1 MEGIEAELLR
11 QRDEEFLTPEQAQS
25 VRADQIYR
33 LFSSEFGARILGA
46 QTLRREFKFSILTD
60 AATYAPQAAGEQVM
74 LQGVVD
80 CFWIEDGGIVLVDFK
95 TDRTPDGPAAKAAQ
109 YAPQLRAYAGALSRM
124 YQLPVKEQILY
135 FFDCGCAY
143 HLE

>member
-1 MEGIEAELLR
+1 
-11 QRDEEFLTPEQAQS
+11 
-25 VRADQIYR
+25 
-33 LFSSEFGARILGA
+33 
-46 QTLRREFKFSILTD
+46 
-60 AATYAPQAAGEQVM
+60 M

-109 YAPQLRAYAGALSRM
+109 YAPQLHAYAGALSRM
-124 YQLPVKEQILY
+124 YRLPVKEQILY